1 LHDRRA
7 LRARALNM
15 ASVAASV
22 FMNAI
27 AAAPGWRNL
36 AIWAMPPVAY
46 ALASDTL
53 ITVVRT
59 RHQQLAVDAAT
70 PAGRPRRW
78 TAAELRHRPVRV
90 GTAAGRAVRRVRSS
104 RRAAPRCSC

>member
-1 LHDRRA
+1 VHGRRA
-7 LRARALNM
+7 LRARALNL

-53 ITVVRT
+53 IAVVRT
-59 RHQQLAVDAAT
+59 RHQHLTAPLADD
-70 PAGRPRRW
+70 
-78 TAAELRHRPVRV
+78 
-90 GTAAGRAVRRVRSS
+90 
-104 RRAAPRCSC
+104 AAPRWPSSAA